1 MRRVLSTIMSE
12 RLLTKKQLAEAVG
25 VQEETLEDIL
35 DLLAR
40 RGLLS
45 VRSNCRSS
53 PSCASCPL
61 ASSCDSHQRREVTYT
76 LTQKGIRYVRQEA
89 R

>member
-45 VRSNCRSS
+45 VSSNCSSS